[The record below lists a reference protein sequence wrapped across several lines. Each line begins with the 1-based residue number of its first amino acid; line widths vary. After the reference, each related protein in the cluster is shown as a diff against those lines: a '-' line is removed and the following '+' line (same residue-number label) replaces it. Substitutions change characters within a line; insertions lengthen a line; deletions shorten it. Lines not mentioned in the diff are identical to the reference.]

1 MKSSGRIF
9 EGADLARSTQ
19 GRSGGVKDVA
29 DVCVIGSG
37 CGGATL
43 AARLAEAGRDV
54 VIVEQGG
61 YYTKD
66 DFDQRELNMLAKIDG
81 GRGLDTSDDG
91 SVVLTYG
98 RNVGGASVH
107 YWADSYRLP
116 DARAELW
123 EQEFGLAGHGAADL
137 APHFAEV
144 ERDLHI
150 HPAPDAYVNRM
161 NALMRDAARELGWRV
176 RRVPS
181 ARKNCHMSG
190 YCMQGCAYDAKQSQ
204 LVTHLPRAVARGA
217 RLYADT
223 RAEKLQFAGRGAK
236 RLACEVL
243 DRATGRPTGQRVEI
257 EAKSFVVAM
266 GGFETPA
273 FLLRQGLGDRL
284 PALGQNFFSNPCPMT
299 HAIFDEDIVQWRNV
313 PASWGIEEFREAR
326 YDGAS
331 HVFGRGGAGTYREG
345 GYLLMANQ
353 LQPAM
358 LAATLPGIG
367 GDHAKLMRQLP
378 RLGGA
383 ISWIDDVDAGRIGL
397 DGTRRTIDV
406 PIDGGNA
413 LRLRDAWKKQA
424 RVLLAAGAR
433 EVLFADPADTRV
445 TREDEIEAAVESIE
459 VRPARVLFAAPHP
472 GGGARMGADPSVSVV
487 GFDHRVHG
495 LDNVYVSDP
504 SVFPTPPSV
513 DPSLTIM
520 AFSRIAADAVHASLA

>member
-1 MKSSGRIF
+1 MKPSYKIYQ
-9 EGADLARSTQ
+9 GADLARAGKSV
-19 GRSGGVKDVA
+19 SDVA

-54 VIVEQGG
+54 VLVEQGG

-81 GRGLDTSDDG
+81 GRGLDTSANG

-116 DARAELW
+116 DVRAALW
-123 EQEFGLAGHGAADL
+123 EQEFGLVNHAAAAL

-150 HPAPDAYVNRM
+150 QPASDAYVNRM
-161 NALMRDAARELGWRV
+161 NALIRDGANELGWRV
-176 RRVPS
+176 RRVPA
-181 ARKNCHMSG
+181 ARKGCQMSG
-190 YCMQGCAYDAKQSQ
+190 YCMQGCSYDAKQSQ
-204 LVTHLPRAVARGA
+204 LVTYLPRALETGA

-223 RAEKLQFAGRGAK
+223 RAEKFEMVGRGAK
-236 RLACEVL
+236 RLTCSVL

-257 EAKSFVVAM
+257 EAKAFVVST

-273 FLLRQGLGDRL
+273 FLLRQGLGESL
-284 PALGQNFFSNPCPMT
+284 PALGENFFCNPCPMT
-299 HAIFDEDIVQWRNV
+299 HAIFEEEIVQWRNI
-313 PASWGIEEFREAR
+313 PAAWGVEEFREAR
-326 YDGAS
+326 YDGES
-331 HVFGRGGAGTYREG
+331 HVFGRGGSGSYREG
-345 GYLLMANQ
+345 GYLLMPNQ

-358 LAATLPGIG
+358 LAATLPGFG
-367 GDHAKLMRQLP
+367 EPHAKLMRQLP
-378 RLGGA
+378 NLGGA
-383 ISWIDDVDAGRIGL
+383 ISWIDDVEAGRVGL

-406 PIDGGNA
+406 PIDGGNE
-413 LRLRDAWKKQA
+413 LRIRDAWKKQA

-445 TREDEIEAAVESIE
+445 TRVSEIEAAVESI
-459 VRPARVLFAAPHP
+459 VIKPASVLFAAPHP
-472 GGGARMGADPSVSVV
+472 GGAARMGAHPSDSVV

-520 AFSRIAADAVHASLA
+520 AFSRIAADVVHASLS